1 MKEENFKVI
10 NFIRELVIYIDKYLD
25 NFPKKDIEIKNRIRN
40 LSYDLLE
47 LAYKANIT
55 KENKNDY
62 INDIIAKIKVLDF
75 LLNLCYDKEIINIK
89 RYTKFGEKLDD
100 ILKYSIG
107 WQKSIS
113 KKDNGAQLQWL
124 ASSGVNMNGS
134 DYCNF
139 GPGAVNEGNAG
150 TGNDLFNSNGNSNA
164 KWLAVRPV
172 DSINCGYI
180 VIDYVRDNIETN
192 YCPFA
197 LCDKIKID
205 KYICQ

>member
-1 MKEENFKVI
+1 MKEEKFRVI

-113 KKDNGAQLQWL
+113 KKDNGA
-124 ASSGVNMNGS
+124 
-134 DYCNF
+134 
-139 GPGAVNEGNAG
+139 
-150 TGNDLFNSNGNSNA
+150 
-164 KWLAVRPV
+164 
-172 DSINCGYI
+172 
-180 VIDYVRDNIETN
+180 
-192 YCPFA
+192 
-197 LCDKIKID
+197 
-205 KYICQ
+205 